1 MTTRKLA
8 RLAALALS
16 TLALA
21 ATAQDT
27 KPGMSAPEVKNR

>member
-16 TLALA
+16 TLALYGVA
-21 ATAQDT
+21 EHKERATT
-27 KPGMSAPEVKNR
+27 PR

>member
-21 ATAQDT
+21 AAAQH
-27 KPGMSAPEVKNR
+27 KEGASAPR